1 MAVGKDED
9 TVETEFVQVTSTVDR
24 EDIASLLVKR
34 VVRERLAA
42 CGRVSGPVASVYW
55 WKGGLHREEEYLMVF
70 KTTSSAAQKLVEY
83 LKKNH
88 TYENPEIVVTPI
100 TGGSAEYLDWLRSET
115 RG

>member
-1 MAVGKDED
+1 MAVGKDEGP
-9 TVETEFVQVTSTVDR
+9 VETEFVQVTSTVDR

-55 WKGGLHREEEYLMVF
+55 WKGGLQGEEEYVMVF
-70 KTTSSAAQKLVEY
+70 KTTSSCAQKLVEY

-88 TYENPEIVVTPI
+88 TYETPEIIVTPI
-100 TGGSAEYLDWLRSET
+100 SDGSPEYLEWLRSET

>member
-1 MAVGKDED
+1 VALGKDED
-9 TVETEFVQVTSTVDR
+9 PVETEFVQVTSTVDR

-42 CGRVSGPVASVYW
+42 CGRVSGPVVSVYW
-55 WKGGLHREEEYLMVF
+55 WKDGLHREEEYVMVF
-70 KTTSSAAQKLVEY
+70 KTTTTSAQKLVEY

-100 TGGSAEYLDWLRSET
+100 TGGSPEYLDWLRGET

>member
-9 TVETEFVQVTSTVDR
+9 AVETEFFQVTSTVDR

-34 VVRERLAA
+34 AVRERLAA
-42 CGRVSGPVASVYW
+42 CGRVSGPVVSVYW

-70 KTTSSAAQKLVEY
+70 KTTSSAVQRLVEY
-83 LKKNH
+83 LKTKH

-100 TGGSAEYLDWLRSET
+100 TGGSPEYLDWLRVET

>member
-9 TVETEFVQVTSTVDR
+9 PVETEFFQVSSTVDR

-34 VVRERLAA
+34 VVKERLAA
-42 CGRVSGPVASVYW
+42 CGRVSGPVTSVYW
-55 WKGGLHREEEYLMVF
+55 WKDGLHREEEYLMVF
-70 KTTSSAAQKLVEY
+70 KTTSMAVNKLVEY

-100 TGGSAEYLDWLRSET
+100 SGGSAEYLDWLRVET